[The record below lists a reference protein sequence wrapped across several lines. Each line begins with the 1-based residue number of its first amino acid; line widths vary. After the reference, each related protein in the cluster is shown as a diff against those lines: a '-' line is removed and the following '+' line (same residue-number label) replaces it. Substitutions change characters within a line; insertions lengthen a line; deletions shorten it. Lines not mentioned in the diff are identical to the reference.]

1 MDVEAAGPAGVI
13 ELARGDILALIS
25 DGVYEYGN
33 DLDDELFG
41 DVRVTQ
47 VLTRYQS
54 LPLPELTAMLLEAV
68 AEFGAGAAQK
78 DDITLVLLR
87 RKK

>member
-1 MDVEAAGPAGVI
+1 
-13 ELARGDILALIS
+13 
-25 DGVYEYGN
+25 
-33 DLDDELFG
+33 
-41 DVRVTQ
+41 
-47 VLTRYQS
+47 VLSRYQS

-68 AEFGAGAAQK
+68 AEFGAGAAQR

>member
-1 MDVEAAGPAGVI
+1 VL

-25 DGVYEYGN
+25 DGVYEYSN
-33 DLDDELFG
+33 ALDDELFG
-41 DVRVTQ
+41 DARVAE
-47 VLTRYQS
+47 VLRRYQS

-68 AEFGAGAAQK
+68 AEFGAGATQK